1 MLNNKSQLITI
12 IIFLSAIL
20 KKDNKQKNNLKW
32 SIQPKYLER
41 RWFIEIFILNIKN
54 ICFCDDSN

>member
-41 RWFIEIFILNIKN
+41 RSLQI
-54 ICFCDDSN
+54 DSLKF